1 MHGRIIQ
8 ISTTDQNSVTAGQ
21 LLVVMEAMKMEHHL
35 LAPCDARIEQI
46 LVRAG
51 DQVAS
56 GQTLIMLG

>member
-1 MHGRIIQ
+1 M
-8 ISTTDQNSVTAGQ
+8 TAGQ

-35 LAPCDARIEQI
+35 LAPCDARVEQI
-46 LVRAG
+46 LVRVG

>member
-8 ISTTDQNSVTAGQ
+8 ISTTEHDSVTAGQ
-21 LLVVMEAMKMEHHL
+21 LLLVMEAMKMEHHL
-35 LAPCDARIEQI
+35 LTPCDAQVEQI
-46 LVRAG
+46 LVREG

>member
-8 ISTTDQNSVTAGQ
+8 VSTADHDSVSAGQ
-21 LLVVMEAMKMEHHL
+21 LLLIMEAMKMEHHL
-35 LAPCDARIEQI
+35 LAPCDARVEQI

-56 GQTLIMLG
+56 GQTLIVLG